1 MEKKK
6 GDKNTQMLRDI
17 QMLTHVHQTPT
28 LLTKQQNDQDNKC
41 TRHDCEPRD
50 TFAAPN
56 QTSERGSHQKQKKNR
71 INAKFSRVGTF
82 VRYTTRDVLKSTVKI
97 EIR

>member
-1 MEKKK
+1 MRKK
-6 GDKNTQMLRDI
+6 GDKNTDVLRAVQI
-17 QMLTHVHQTPT
+17 PT

-56 QTSERGSHQKQKKNR
+56 QTSERGSHQKQKKKGQRKILKSRDIRQVHNKRRVEVDCQNR
-71 INAKFSRVGTF
+71 IR
-82 VRYTTRDVLKSTVKI
+82 
-97 EIR
+97 